1 MPKTALKFEDV
12 HFAYEN
18 SSIRVEVIRSLSFEV
33 SSREIFGL
41 VGPSGCGK
49 TTILKLA
56 SDLVTGST
64 SGSIVIDG
72 TSPAQARAERRIA
85 VLFQR
90 TILLPWR
97 NVLDNVLLPA
107 QITGDPP
114 NLSKVKAMELL
125 DLAGVAD
132 FSDRP
137 IHELSG
143 GMQQRVSLVRSLMIE
158 PKLLYLDEPFMSL
171 DEVVKEDLL
180 QLIQRVAR
188 SLSLTVLLVS
198 HSLED
203 SVLLCDRIAVLT
215 PGPTKVSQLIDI
227 SLERPRNYQQ
237 RLEPQFLMALSS
249 VRNAVHANGRKLL
262 KEGLQ

>member
-1 MPKTALKFEDV
+1 MPETALRFDDV

-18 SSIRVEVIRSLSFEV
+18 ASISVEVIRSLSFDV
-33 SSREIFGL
+33 SSHEIFGL

-56 SDLVTGST
+56 ADLVTGST

-85 VLFQR
+85 ILFQR
-90 TILLPWR
+90 PILLPWR
-97 NVLDNVLLPA
+97 NVLENVLLPS
-107 QITGDPP
+107 QIADDPP
-114 NLSKVKAMELL
+114 APSKAKAMELL

-143 GMQQRVSLVRSLMIE
+143 GMQQRVSLVRSLMSE
-158 PKLLYLDEPFMSL
+158 PRLLYLDEPFISL

-180 QLIQRVAR
+180 QLTQRVAQ
-188 SLSLTVLLVS
+188 SLSLTVLHVS

-203 SVLLCDRIAVLT
+203 SVLLCDRVAVLA
-215 PGPTKVSQLIDI
+215 PRPTTVSQLIDI
-227 SLERPRNYQQ
+227 SLDRPRHYQQ
-237 RLEPQFLMALSS
+237 RIEPEFLEALSS
-249 VRNAVHANGRKLL
+249 VRNAVHANGRNAL
-262 KEGLQ
+262 KGGLQ